1 MFTLQILPLVFLMFA
16 LLLAANWII
25 SLIKKDRIKK
35 EQPQQAEAHRPFP
48 QHVSYPAK
56 ALKPDH
62 LSQEDM
68 DRSVR
73 LAYGEWLAAYMLPDI
88 EAGRAFLRMGVDKRR
103 MRYFVYATSIGQGLA
118 MWISTLIAGDDLN
131 AQGRFDRLFAFCQAR
146 PSRNQFALASGYS
159 MPDVVPS
166 LPAASRSQGDMLIA
180 YSLLMADKQWGS
192 IGQINYRAEAQAI
205 LQALQETCIHPES
218 LHVLQGNDTNE
229 NNHTQYASTL
239 SINYAPALFD
249 AFSTAKLE
257 PIWPAVSKRMAGL
270 VQETLNGENIFP
282 PPSII
287 TASQEM
293 PVETQTF
300 LPGNTIFLLN
310 LSLAMLCCPKPEYE
324 ALLDAINHR
333 LLESCNGDPGKIVSA
348 YNLKG
353 EPLSQ
358 EPSLAMT
365 AAFAMASIWQPG
377 QAWVNAL
384 WDHLAASK
392 IDREDTFGATIRLL
406 ALMTLSGNLWHPNSK
421 ANQIAG

>member
-192 IGQINYRAEAQAI
+192 IGQINYRAEAQKV
-205 LQALQETCIHPES
+205 LQALHETCIHPES
-218 LHVLQGNDTNE
+218 LHVLQGNEVSADDE
-229 NNHTQYASTL
+229 VQYTSTL
-239 SINYAPALFD
+239 SVDYAPAMFD
-249 AFSTAKLE
+249 AFSTAKLD
-257 PIWPAVSKRMAGL
+257 PTWPAVSARMAEL
-270 VQETLNGENIFP
+270 VRETLRDGNIFP
-282 PPSII
+282 PPSIS
-287 TASQEM
+287 TTTQET
-293 PVETQTF
+293 PGISQTF
-300 LPGNTIFLLN
+300 MPENAVFLLN
-310 LSLAMLCCPKPEYE
+310 LSLAMLCCPKPEIE
-324 ALLDAINHR
+324 AVLETINHKI
-333 LLESCNGDPGKIVSA
+333 LESCDGDPGKIVSA
-348 YNLKG
+348 YSLKG

-392 IDREDTFGATIRLL
+392 IDREDTFGATMRLL
-406 ALMTLSGNLWHPNSK
+406 VLMTLSGNLWHPNSK

>member
-1 MFTLQILPLVFLMFA
+1 
-16 LLLAANWII
+16 
-25 SLIKKDRIKK
+25 
-35 EQPQQAEAHRPFP
+35 
-48 QHVSYPAK
+48 
-56 ALKPDH
+56 
-62 LSQEDM
+62 
-68 DRSVR
+68 
-73 LAYGEWLAAYMLPDI
+73 
-88 EAGRAFLRMGVDKRR
+88 
-103 MRYFVYATSIGQGLA
+103 
-118 MWISTLIAGDDLN
+118 
-131 AQGRFDRLFAFCQAR
+131 
-146 PSRNQFALASGYS
+146 
-159 MPDVVPS
+159 
-166 LPAASRSQGDMLIA
+166 MLIA

-287 TASQEM
+287 TASQENPATS
-293 PVETQTF
+293 PVFSAESAV
-300 LPGNTIFLLN
+300 LLLN
-310 LSLAMLCCPKPEYE
+310 LGLAMLCCPTPEIE
-324 ALLDAINHR
+324 ALLEKINHKII
-333 LLESCNGDPGKIVSA
+333 ESCEGNPGKIVSA
-348 YNLKG
+348 YSLKG

-392 IDREDTFGATIRLL
+392 IDREDTFGATMRLL
-406 ALMTLSGNLWHPNSK
+406 VLMTLSGNLWHPNSK